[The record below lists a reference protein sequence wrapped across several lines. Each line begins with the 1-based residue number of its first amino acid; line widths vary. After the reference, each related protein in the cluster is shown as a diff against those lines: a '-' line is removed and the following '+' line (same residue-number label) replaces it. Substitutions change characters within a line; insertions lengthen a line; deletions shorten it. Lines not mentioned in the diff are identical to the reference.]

1 VPVDPGRPRPTD
13 VHARTAARPPLA
25 HATVDRAAELRG
37 PSLVPDLL
45 GDPTT
50 RLLTVSNG
58 RALVTGDPAQLVLR
72 APQPADRDRLAMFL
86 GQQDD
91 VRYLAVVVP
100 DDLAAPDVIAM
111 SDAPAGPRPPG
122 APGGGEPSDTGED
135 AVRWAGLR
143 EVGVVLPDR
152 DAALVAQALAL
163 ANWHATHTH
172 CPRCGSATRVTQS
185 GYVRVCE
192 ADGSEHYPRTDPA
205 VIMTVVDDD
214 GRLLLG
220 RQVTWPEG
228 RFSTLAGFVEP
239 GENLEAAVRREV
251 WEEAGIMVDDVRYLG
266 SQPWP
271 FPASIML
278 GFTAHAASTDVHVDG
293 VELGEARWFTREQL
307 YQALSEGSM
316 RAPNRL
322 SIARFLIEDWYGE
335 PLGDL
340 GSWR

>member
-1 VPVDPGRPRPTD
+1 V
-13 VHARTAARPPLA
+13 
-25 HATVDRAAELRG
+25 
-37 PSLVPDLL
+37 
-45 GDPTT
+45 
-50 RLLTVSNG
+50 LTVSDG
-58 RALVTGDPAQLVLR
+58 RALVVGDPAQLVLR
-72 APQPADRDRLAMFL
+72 APQAADGDRLAIFL

-100 DDLAAPDVIAM
+100 DDLAAPDVVAM

-122 APGGGEPSDTGED
+122 APGGGEARD
-135 AVRWAGLR
+135 AGVAEVRWAGLR
-143 EVGVVLPDR
+143 EVGVVLSDR
-152 DAALVAQALAL
+152 EASLVVQAVAV
-163 ANWHATHTH
+163 ANWHATHGH
-172 CPRCGSATRVTQS
+172 CPRCGARTRVVQS

-192 ADGSEHYPRTDPA
+192 VDGSEHYPRTDPA
-205 VIMTVVDDD
+205 VIMTVVDDE

-239 GENLEAAVRREV
+239 GESLEAAVRREV
-251 WEEAGIMVDDVRYLG
+251 WEEAGLVVDDVRYLG

-278 GFTAHAASTDVHVDG
+278 GFTAHAATTDVHPDG

-307 YQALSEGSM
+307 RDALTDGSM

>member
-1 VPVDPGRPRPTD
+1 
-13 VHARTAARPPLA
+13 LA
-25 HATVDRAAELRG
+25 LSPIDRAAERRG
-37 PSLVPDLL
+37 DDLVPKLL
-45 GDPTT
+45 ADPAT
-50 RLLTVSNG
+50 RVLTVSDG
-58 RALVTGDPAQLVLR
+58 RALVVGDPARLVLR
-72 APQPADRDRLAMFL
+72 APRPADGDRLAIFL

-100 DDLAAPDVIAM
+100 DDLAAPEVVAM

-122 APGGGEPSDTGED
+122 APGGGGLSDAGD
-135 AVRWAGLR
+135 DVRWAGLR

-152 DAALVAQALAL
+152 EAALVTQSLAV

-172 CPRCGSATRVTQS
+172 CPRCGSPTRVVQS

-192 ADGSEHYPRTDPA
+192 SDGSEHYPRTDPA

-214 GRLLLG
+214 ERLLLG

-239 GENLEAAVRREV
+239 GENREAAVRREV
-251 WEEAGIMVDDVRYLG
+251 WEEAGLVVDDVRYLG

-278 GFTAHAASTDVHVDG
+278 GFTAHAATTDVHVDG

-307 YQALSEGSM
+307 HRALTEGTM

>member
-1 VPVDPGRPRPTD
+1 MALSPI
-13 VHARTAARPPLA
+13 
-25 HATVDRAAELRG
+25 DRAAEHRG
-37 PSLVPDLL
+37 EGLVPELL
-45 GDPTT
+45 ADPNT
-50 RLLTVSNG
+50 RVLTVSDG
-58 RALVTGDPAQLVLR
+58 RALVVGDPARLVLR
-72 APQPADRDRLAMFL
+72 SPQPADRDRLGIFL

-100 DDLAAPDVIAM
+100 DDLAAPDVVAM

-122 APGGGEPSDTGED
+122 APGGGELRDTGED
-135 AVRWAGLR
+135 DVRWAGLR
-143 EVGVVLPDR
+143 EVGVVLADR
-152 DAALVAQALAL
+152 EAALVTQSLAV

-172 CPRCGSATRVTQS
+172 CPRCGSPTRVVQS

-205 VIMTVVDDD
+205 VIMTVVDDED
-214 GRLLLG
+214 RLLLG

-251 WEEAGIMVDDVRYLG
+251 QEEAGLVVDDVRYLG

-271 FPASIML
+271 FPASIMV
-278 GFTAHAASTDVHVDG
+278 GFTAHAATTDVHVDG
-293 VELGEARWFTREQL
+293 VELGEARWFTREEL
-307 YQALSEGSM
+307 LEALTTGTM